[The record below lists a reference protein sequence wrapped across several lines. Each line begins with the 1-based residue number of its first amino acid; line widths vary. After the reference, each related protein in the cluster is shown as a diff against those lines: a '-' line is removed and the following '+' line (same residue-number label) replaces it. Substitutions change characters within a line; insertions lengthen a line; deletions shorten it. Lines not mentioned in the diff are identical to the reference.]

1 MTNLEIKEIMRKNRF
16 FDYEIAAAIGISEYT
31 FCKWFRRDLTE
42 EQQRRI
48 LSAISTLKASERHE
62 N

>member
-1 MTNLEIKEIMRKNRF
+1 MTNQEIKEIMRKSRF

-31 FCKWFRRDLTE
+31 FCKWFRRNLTE
-42 EQQRRI
+42 EQQGHI
-48 LSAISTLKASERHE
+48 LTAISTLKASERHE